1 MMKKMMSLAV
11 LVVALMVA
19 IAFTS
24 TAFAEEKIMTIKVEK
39 VDVKKDKN
47 GKEYT
52 RIWTPVTKN
61 LNGVKYT
68 RSMPIMAFGE
78 TATAA
83 KKLTKGS
90 TVKGVVETGKY
101 KDRETLTLLGLAE

>member
-1 MMKKMMSLAV
+1 MKKMTSWLV
-11 LVVALMVA
+11 LLVALMVG

-24 TAFAEEKIMTIKVEK
+24 IAFAEEKVMSIKVEK

-47 GKEYT
+47 GKEYA
-52 RIWTPVTKN
+52 RIWTSVDKT
-61 LNGVKYT
+61 LNGVKYK

-83 KKLTKGS
+83 KKLAKGS